1 MQDLL
6 NIEKFINITY
16 YINKPEEK
24 NHDPLHRCSENF
36 DKIPHLFMVKHPR
49 I

>member
-1 MQDLL
+1 MNQVKFIPGMQDLL

-24 NHDPLHRCSENF
+24 NHDPLHRCSEN
-36 DKIPHLFMVKHPR
+36 
-49 I
+49 